1 MKRGW
6 LLAVGVVL
14 LTILAPVQA
23 QDDRLTVV
31 ASTTIVADVVQQVA
45 GDAADVVSL
54 MRYGQDPHTFAPSGQ
69 DIALLDEADV
79 VFINGAGFEARLL
92 PILQAGTAGELVEI
106 SACVN
111 ILRFGLMSEYDE
123 HEEDDDLHHED
134 EVEHYQEGEDT
145 DHDLETWC
153 DDYYKE
159 LGLMYD
165 KSEAHLGDLHEISCG
180 IHEHDEADDHEEG
193 DCDPHVWMDVQN
205 VMLWTLY
212 ARDMLSELDPMHAE
226 VYAANAAAY
235 IAELQTLDTDIEAI
249 ISAIPP
255 ERRVLVTNHDTF
267 SYWAYRY
274 NFTVVGTVI
283 PGGSTTAEPSAED
296 VAALIEVIEDYGVP
310 AIFTEN
316 TVSNT
321 LATQLGEATGAKV
334 YQLYSDSLTTETSAY
349 VDYMR
354 HNATVM
360 AGALGQ

>member
-6 LLAVGVVL
+6 LFALGVVL
-14 LTILAPVQA
+14 LTTLIPVQA
-23 QDDRLTVV
+23 QNDRLTVV

-92 PILQAGTAGELVEI
+92 PILQAGTTGELVEI

-111 ILRFGLMSEYDE
+111 ILRFGFEVSEHDE
-123 HEEDDDLHHED
+123 HEEDDDHYL
-134 EVEHYQEGEDT
+134 EVEDT
-145 DHDLETWC
+145 DHNLETWC
-153 DDYYKE
+153 EGYYEE
-159 LGLMYD
+159 LSLMDD
-165 KSEAHLGDLHEISCG
+165 KSEAHLGHLHEIGCG
-180 IHEHDEADDHEEG
+180 IHEHNEADDHEEG

-212 ARDMLSELDPMHAE
+212 TRDVLSELDPMNAE

-235 IAELQTLDTDIEAI
+235 IAELQALDTDIEAI
-249 ISAIPP
+249 ISAIPF
-255 ERRVLVTNHDTF
+255 EHRVLVTNHDTF

-274 NFTVVGTVI
+274 GFTVVGTII
-283 PGGSTTAEPSAED
+283 PGGSTTAEPSAKD

-316 TVSNT
+316 TISNT
-321 LATQLGEATGAKV
+321 LATQLAETTGAKV
-334 YQLYSDSLTTETSAY
+334 YQLYTDSLTTKTSAY

-354 HNATVM
+354 HNATVI